1 MLEDYIDMLNL
12 MEVGYI
18 SQKPFEEII
27 ELCRK
32 YSHSKSKHGKGIRAI
47 KSAGGG
53 VTWIELG
60 NLLENFKTYILGR
73 LSSQIDSM
81 NIKKKFEDE
90 ALTIFCSRCKKR
102 HPLKNCPLNDVSL
115 CGLCVE
121 DHETDNFPSL
131 LRL

>member
-1 MLEDYIDMLNL
+1 MAAGD
-12 MEVGYI
+12 I
-18 SQKPFEEII
+18 SQKSFEDIV

-32 YSHSKSKHGKGIRAI
+32 YSHSKSKVGKRVRAI

-53 VTWIELG
+53 VTRTELG
-60 NLLENFKTYILGR
+60 NLLENFKTDILGT

-102 HPLKNCPLNDVSL
+102 HPLKNCPLNAVSL
-115 CGLCVE
+115 CGLCAE
-121 DHETDNFPSL
+121 EHEIDISL
-131 LRL
+131 H